1 MATSGQINTNTEY
14 DSYFWVKWEQVG
26 NQDIPNNRTQISW
39 SCGVYCGHS
48 FYSNAIKMSGVSIN
62 GVLVYS
68 GGTYSNYAKG
78 NHTIASG
85 TLWINHNADG
95 KKTFS
100 ISSFTGWLW
109 SNHNYSCNGGSFA
122 LTDIP
127 RKATITAAS
136 DFTDL
141 DKPSISFSNPGGFTM
156 DVWLEPNPN
165 GEHLCIK
172 KNIPNT
178 GSYTWELT
186 DEERDALRN
195 KCAGKKCT
203 IRLGIYTHI
212 GNSTEH
218 DYADKKFTMT
228 ENTATKP
235 TVSMDISLDNGSLPS
250 EFDGLYIQGKSRL
263 NVSLTATGKYGADI
277 ASYSAVV
284 DGKRYNSQTFLSDV
298 ILSDGPVDIVGD
310 ATDSREIT
318 GSESQQIEF
327 IPYAKPT
334 VVNIGSE
341 NAILCYRSDGN
352 GKRVGNSTSVW
363 IKAKRSYYS
372 VSGKNSCALQWRRKP
387 ATEAWDDAK
396 HSWDD
401 LLEAGDTSTNEFSA
415 LIPGVEFDLKQAY
428 TVQIR
433 AIDTIGEQ
441 DIKPFDV
448 PTQDVAL
455 HLGKGGKNVS
465 VGTYCDYDKDYT
477 FYSAWDTV
485 LGKNLEV
492 FGAANGVYIR
502 TIYAGESSIFRI
514 QTRFENWGETETGG
528 KQTFFLFGSRNG
540 TPVLGVCNVSV
551 FGDITWSG
559 GDIVTIS
566 KEEDVGVLVF
576 DFGTAIWDI
585 FVVMS
590 PFPFTL
596 KL

>member
-1 MATSGQINTNTEY
+1 MA
-14 DSYFWVKWEQVG
+14 
-26 NQDIPNNRTQISW
+26 
-39 SCGVYCGHS
+39 
-48 FYSNAIKMSGVSIN
+48 
-62 GVLVYS
+62 
-68 GGTYSNYAKG
+68 
-78 NHTIASG
+78 
-85 TLWINHNADG
+85 
-95 KKTFS
+95 
-100 ISSFTGWLW
+100 SSFTLTSGSYKGRYMQLVCTQTQNIATNQSIISWTLSSIGGE
-109 SNHNYSCNGGSFA
+109 SNYYSTGPTTVTINGTQVYYKGRVNYDAKTFPAAKGSISGTIEVSHSGDGSKA
-122 LTDIP
+122 ISVSMSTAIYTGTVSTYSDIWTLDSIP
-127 RKATITAAS
+127 RKATITAAY
-136 DFTDL
+136 DFNDL
-141 DKPSISFSNPGGFTM
+141 GNPSIEFSNPGGFPI

-165 GEHLCIK
+165 GEHLCIREG
-172 KNIPNT
+172 IANT
-178 GSYTWELT
+178 GIYTWDLGE
-186 DEERDALRN
+186 DERDALRN
-195 KCAGKKCT
+195 KCAGTECT

-218 DYADKKFTMT
+218 DYDDKKFTMK

-250 EFDGLYIQGKSRL
+250 EFAGLYIQGKSRL
-263 NVSLTATGKYGADI
+263 KVSLSAEGKYGASI
-277 ASYSAVV
+277 KSYSAVV
-284 DGKRYNSQTFLSDV
+284 DGKIYNSREFTTDV
-298 ILSDGPVDIVGD
+298 IQSENVNIEGC
-310 ATDSREIT
+310 AKDSREFT
-318 GSESQQIEF
+318 GSTSQQIEF
-327 IPYAKPT
+327 IPYSKPL
-334 VVNIGSE
+334 VVPHSGE

-352 GKRVGNSTSVW
+352 GTRVGNSTSVW
-363 IKAKRSYYS
+363 IKAQRFYYS
-372 VSGKNSCALQWRRKP
+372 VSGKNFCALQWRRKT
-387 ATEAWDDAK
+387 AAEVWDDDK
-396 HSWDD
+396 HLWDD

-415 LIPGVEFDLKQAY
+415 LISDVEFDLKQAY

-433 AIDTIGEQ
+433 AIDTIGEH
-441 DIKPFDV
+441 DTKTFDV

-492 FGAANGVYIR
+492 AGAANGVYIR
-502 TIYAGESSIFRI
+502 TIYTGESSTFRI

-596 KL
+596 IL